1 MTVEQLIEILSD
13 VEDKSRV
20 IQVPSVEH
28 GLSDVKSVSHDSGV
42 SPISILGE

>member
-1 MTVEQLIEILSD
+1 MKVEQLIEILSN

-28 GLSDVKSVSHDSGV
+28 GLSDVKSVGHDSGV
-42 SPISILGE
+42 SPILILGD